1 MKTMILLF
9 IGLFF
14 LFCSDT
20 SYSSNNPAIENN
32 RITESSIEVPDTPE
46 FYPLKQLQSSQFG
59 NVKKAGIPVNTGFFT
74 NKLHGLSIFSMI
86 IIALIPFILAYMIT
100 KAVARHKREKI
111 EAELV
116 TATASSAVF
125 DENTVEVPNGL
136 YFDKTHTWAFMEKNG
151 TVRVGIDDFLQHT
164 TGSLTRVE
172 MKNPGEK
179 VKKGEQLFSIIQQG
193 KQLDIYAPIS
203 GIIKDYNHI
212 LSEKTSIINSSPYS
226 NGWVYLIE
234 PTNWTRELR
243 FLLMGEKYKEWLK
256 NEFSRLKD
264 FLALSVKGDNVNYAH
279 IVLQDGGELKD
290 GILAELGPNVWED
303 FQTQFIDTSK

>member
-1 MKTMILLF
+1 
-9 IGLFF
+9 
-14 LFCSDT
+14 
-20 SYSSNNPAIENN
+20 
-32 RITESSIEVPDTPE
+32 
-46 FYPLKQLQSSQFG
+46 
-59 NVKKAGIPVNTGFFT
+59 
-74 NKLHGLSIFSMI
+74 
-86 IIALIPFILAYMIT
+86 
-100 KAVARHKREKI
+100 
-111 EAELV
+111 
-116 TATASSAVF
+116 
-125 DENTVEVPNGL
+125 
-136 YFDKTHTWAFMEKNG
+136 
-151 TVRVGIDDFLQHT
+151 
-164 TGSLTRVE
+164 

-264 FLALSVKGDNVNYAH
+264 FLALSVKGDNVNDAH

>member
-1 MKTMILLF
+1 MILLF
-9 IGLFF
+9 IGLFL

-32 RITESSIEVPDTPE
+32 RITECSIEVPGTPE
-46 FYPLKQLQSSQFG
+46 FYPLTQLQTSQCG
-59 NVKKAGIPVNTGFFT
+59 NVKKAGILANSGFFT

-100 KAVARHKREKI
+100 KAVGRHKREKI
-111 EAELV
+111 EAGLV
-116 TATASSAVF
+116 AAAASNAVF
-125 DENTVEVPNGL
+125 DENTIEVPNGL

-151 TVRVGIDDFLQHT
+151 AVRVGIDDFLQHT
-164 TGSLTRVE
+164 TGALTRVE

-179 VKKGEQLFSIIQQG
+179 VKKGEQLCSIIQKG

-203 GIIKDYNHI
+203 GTIEATNHA

-226 NGWVYLIE
+226 QGWVYLIE
-234 PTNWTRELR
+234 PTNWARELR

-264 FLALSVKGDNVNYAH
+264 FLALSVKGNNVTYEH
-279 IVLQDGGELKD
+279 IILQDGGELKD
-290 GILAELGPNVWED
+290 GVLAELGPNVWED
-303 FQTQFIDTSK
+303 FQTQFIDKSK